1 MLKSLPNS
9 AVKSEGNSRYVLL
22 IDAQREIKDK
32 LKIGTPTVLSKEV
45 KIKNQPVEIG
55 ISNDTVSEILSGI
68 SEGDIVISSKVSQKI
83 QTTQNQTQ
91 FRFQIPGTM
100 IQRR

>member
-32 LKIGTPTVLSKEV
+32 LKIGTPTVLPKEV